1 MGIETVVTE
10 SGQFMYDNFHFAEAT
25 RSNGFLFCSGIIGTD
40 EKGKVPEDIR
50 QEFHNA
56 WSSVGRLLEACGI
69 GFGDIVETTTY
80 HVGLQA
86 NIADFMAVR
95 DEFLSE
101 PWPAWT
107 AIGITE
113 LAVPGAHVEI
123 RVTARLS
130 DQ

>member
-1 MGIETVVTE
+1 MVIKSVVTE
-10 SGQFMYDNFHFAEAT
+10 SGKAAYDRFHFSQAT
-25 RSNGFLFCSGIIGTD
+25 ESNGFLFCSGVIGTGAD
-40 EKGKVPEDIR
+40 RKLPGDVKE
-50 QEFHNA
+50 EFRNA
-56 WSSVGRLLEACGI
+56 WQSIGKLLAEAGL
-69 GFGDIVETTTY
+69 GFGDILEYTSY
-80 HVGLQA
+80 HVGLQE

-123 RVTARLS
+123 RVTAQKS
-130 DQ
+130 

>member
-1 MGIETVVTE
+1 MSIQHVVTE

-25 RSNGFLFCSGIIGTD
+25 KSNGFLFCSGIIGTD
-40 EKGKVPEDIR
+40 ASGKVPGDLK

-56 WSSVGRLLEACGI
+56 WGGVGRLLEACGI
-69 GFGDIVETTTY
+69 GFGDIVECTTY

-86 NIADFMAVR
+86 TMADFMGVR
-95 DEFLSE
+95 DQYLAE

-113 LAVPGAHVEI
+113 LAIPGAHVEI
-123 RVTARLS
+123 RVTARLT
-130 DQ
+130 D